1 MAFYMTLPCSSS
13 QDAYPDNRIGKFVT
27 QLARPL
33 ELTGMW
39 EVGLSEIILP
49 QVAINLEKDAV
60 IEFFESESTMFS
72 KDGEQ
77 VPSSFVIPKG
87 RYATVH
93 EITDVIN
100 EAAPQCKETHRA
112 CWNMSVKD
120 GHTQLHIQEGRG
132 TWLWLKSRELCL
144 IFGMSTQKPYWNG
157 SHSFRSGYKLQLIY
171 VYCDVI
177 EHAVVGNDL
186 VPCLRTIPIST
197 EDDEQNWIRFENPHY
212 NTLLKN
218 DFSTVEIELANDRGE
233 TVVFMDGLSLVKL
246 HFRPKKSI

>member
-1 MAFYMTLPCSSS
+1 MTLPCSSS

-33 ELTGMW
+33 ELTGAW

-49 QVAINLEKDAV
+49 QVAINLEKDAA
-60 IEFFESESTMFS
+60 IEFFETDSTKLS
-72 KDGEQ
+72 KTGEQ
-77 VPSSFVIPKG
+77 LQSSFIIPKG

-93 EITDVIN
+93 EITALIN
-100 EAAPQCKETHRA
+100 AAAPQCKKTQHS
-112 CWNMSVKD
+112 CWNISVKD
-120 GHTQLHIQEGRG
+120 GHTQLIIQEGAG
-132 TWLWLKSRELCL
+132 TWLWFRSKELSL
-144 IFGMSTQKPYWNG
+144 ILGLSTRKPYWNG
-157 SHSFRSGYKLQLIY
+157 MHTFRSGYKLQLIY

-197 EDDEQNWIRFENPHY
+197 EDDEQSWIRFENPHY
-212 NTLLKN
+212 NALLKN

-233 TVVFMDGLSLVKL
+233 TVTFMDGLSLIKL
-246 HFRPKKSI
+246 HFRPKKGI